1 MSKKDTT
8 EKGITVR
15 CVIIGLFLIPINCFW
30 VLQSEVIWA
39 SLHATVLSLFYNA
52 VFTLFSLIA
61 FNLLI
66 QKFTPKYALS
76 RTEFLCIYVMI
87 NIATALSSHD
97 MLEIL
102 LATMGHAHWYATPEN
117 DWANLFFRY
126 LPNWL
131 IVSDKNVLGAYYLG
145 DSSLFIGKNLK
156 IWLTP
161 LVFWMSFA
169 GALVAALLSLSALIL
184 RRWSEHEKLSYPII
198 QLPMEMTKGSDFFS
212 NKLMWLGFF
221 IAASLEIFRDLHSYF
236 PTIPSPRIGINLAL
250 YFTDRPFNAIRW
262 LPLHFYPFVVG
273 LAYVMPLDL
282 SFSVWFFYL
291 FWKIQLVFRNILG
304 MKAPSGFYMGD
315 QSVGAWL
322 GIGIFALFS
331 MRKYLFRILLSL
343 FSRDKAVKQKSTEIT
358 YNVAF
363 LILFLSLAYL
373 LIFLWR
379 AGLSIWA
386 GLGFISLY
394 ILISIT
400 VSRMRAELGPPTHD
414 LYYAGPDR
422 TLVSILGS
430 RRFSP
435 RSLTVFS
442 LLFWLSRDYRS
453 HPMPHQLE
461 GLRIAQQ
468 TNINQRKLSIAIMLA
483 AVVGAFSFCMITL
496 YVFYHNGMRYISF
509 LGGESFN
516 RLERLLNFPKGPDT
530 DFIQQM
536 SFGLLFTSALSLLRL
551 RFIWWPFHPVG
562 YAVSGSWTMS
572 WMWFSVFISWLI
584 KGAILKFSGLKTY
597 RNAVPFFLGLI
608 LGQYIVGSLWTIIG
622 IVFQI
627 PIHSFFV

>member
-1 MSKKDTT
+1 MKEK
-8 EKGITVR
+8 KGITVR

-30 VLQSEVIWA
+30 VLQSEVIWT

-52 VFTLFSLIA
+52 VFTIFSLTVL
-61 FNLLI
+61 NLLI
-66 QKFTPKYALS
+66 QRFMSKHALS
-76 RTEFLCIYVMI
+76 RAEFLCLYVMI

-126 LPNWL
+126 LPDWL
-131 IVSDKNVLGAYYLG
+131 IVSDKNVLGGYYRG
-145 DSSLFIGKNLK
+145 DSSIFIAANLRA
-156 IWLTP
+156 WLTP
-161 LVFWMSFA
+161 LALWLSFA
-169 GALVAALLSLSALIL
+169 VVLVAALLSLSALIL

-198 QLPMEMTKGSDFFS
+198 QLPMEMTKGGDFFS
-212 NKLMWLGFF
+212 NKLMWLGFCLS
-221 IAASLEIFRDLHSYF
+221 ASLEIFRDLNSYF
-236 PTIPSPRIGINLAL
+236 PAIPSPRVGLNLAL
-250 YFTDRPFNAIRW
+250 FFTDRPFNAIRW

-273 LAYVMPLDL
+273 LAYFMPLDL

-291 FWKIQLVFRNILG
+291 FWKVQLVLRNVLG

-315 QSVGAWL
+315 QSVGAWF

-331 MRKYLFRILLSL
+331 ARKYLFNIAISVFR
-343 FSRDKAVKQKSTEIT
+343 REKAVKQKETEIS
-358 YNVAF
+358 YNSA
-363 LILFLSLAYL
+363 LIILVVSLAYL
-373 LIFLWR
+373 LIFLWK

-386 GLGFISLY
+386 GAGFVLLY
-394 ILISIT
+394 LLISIT
-400 VSRMRAELGPPTHD
+400 VARMRAELGPPTHD

-422 TLVSILGS
+422 TLVSIIGT

-435 RSLTVFS
+435 KSLTVFS
-442 LLFWLSRDYRS
+442 LLYWLSRDYRS

-461 GLRIAQQ
+461 GLKIAQQ
-468 TNINQRKLSIAIMLA
+468 IDIDQRKLSVAIMLA
-483 AVVGAFSFCMITL
+483 AIVGVVSFCIITL
-496 YVFYHNGMRYISF
+496 YIFYHDGMRYINF

-516 RLERLLNFPKGPDT
+516 RLERLLAFPRGPDVS
-530 DFIQQM
+530 FIRQM
-536 SFGLLFTSALSLLRL
+536 SFGLLLCSVLALLRR

-584 KGAILKFSGLKTY
+584 KGSILKFSGLRTY

-627 PIHSFFV
+627 PVHSFFV